1 MAVRELCRQ
10 GDYRIEHEYE
20 AAWLAWPGGRLPI
33 GEHYGDPTCALIDPD
48 GAWCLTAGEG
58 VIICR
63 FTPRLSERDQ
73 PKRFE
78 QIELWRGSAPPP
90 DGEKAWFVE
99 SAAPL
104 SGNRVRLFVEGRAYD
119 VDVVTLEWGPA

>member
-20 AAWLAWPGGRLPI
+20 AAWLAWPGGRLAI

-48 GAWCLTAGEG
+48 VAWCLTAGEG
-58 VIICR
+58 VIVCL
-63 FTPRLSERDQ
+63 FSPRLSERDR
-73 PKRFE
+73 PKRYRPM
-78 QIELWRGSAPPP
+78 ELWRGSSPPP

-99 SAAPL
+99 SAAHLPA
-104 SGNRVRLFVEGRAYD
+104 NRLRLLVEDRSYD
-119 VDVVTLEWGPA
+119 LDIATLEWGPA